1 MKEIAIRAG
10 SGAVYAAL
18 VLGAAWSGHQVTAL
32 LFLVIAALA
41 AREWHRLHW
50 RGKEAAPP
58 MIIGIAL
65 TAACYAAWAWLFAFP
80 DPHFPVAIAIVI
92 GAMLIAFVAVLRTA
106 PTAIATAIG
115 QLAVSVLLIAL
126 PMACAPFMAME
137 GNILVGFMLL
147 LWANDTG
154 AYLLGR
160 AIGRTKLMPSVSPGK
175 TVEGLLGGLV
185 LTIVAAWVVARW
197 IDHELEPSTWL
208 IAAPFITFSA
218 TIGDLLESAMKRA
231 AGVKDSG
238 TIMPGHGGV
247 LDRFDGYLLAAPVMV
262 VIALLL
268 G

>member
-1 MKEIAIRAG
+1 MKEIAIRAA

-18 VLGAAWSGHQVTAL
+18 VIGAAWLGQQATAW
-32 LFLVIAALA
+32 LFLVFAGMA

-50 RGKEAAPP
+50 RGRESAPP
-58 MIIGIAL
+58 MVIGIAL
-65 TAACYAAWAWLFAFP
+65 TVACYAAWAWLFEFP

-92 GAMLIAFVAVLRTA
+92 GAMLIAFVAVLRA
-106 PTAIATAIG
+106 ARTAIATAIG

-137 GNILVGFMLL
+137 GNILIGFMLL

-175 TVEGLLGGLV
+175 TVEGLLGGFV
-185 LTIVAAWVVARW
+185 LTMVAAWVVASW
-197 IDHELEPSTWL
+197 IDHALEPSTWL
-208 IAAPFITFSA
+208 IAAPFITVSA

-262 VIALLL
+262 VIALVL

>member
-1 MKEIAIRAG
+1 MKEIAIRAA

-18 VLGAAWSGHQVTAL
+18 VIGAAWLGHQATAF
-32 LFLVIAALA
+32 LFLAFAAMA

-50 RGKEAAPP
+50 RGKEAAPS
-58 MIIGIAL
+58 MLIGVAL
-65 TAACYAAWAWLFAFP
+65 TAASYAAWAWLFAFP
-80 DPHFPVAIAIVI
+80 DPHFSMAIAVVI
-92 GAMLIAFVAVLRTA
+92 GALLIAFVAILRADRSVLA
-106 PTAIATAIG
+106 PAIG
-115 QLAVSVLLIAL
+115 QLSASVLLIAF
-126 PMACAPFMAME
+126 PMACAPFMARE
-137 GNILVGFMLL
+137 GKVLIGFMLL

-154 AYLLGR
+154 AYLVGR
-160 AIGRTKLMPSVSPGK
+160 AIGRTKLMPRVSPGK
-175 TVEGLLGGLV
+175 TVEGLLGGLL

-197 IDHELEPSTWL
+197 IDHALQPTTWL
-208 IAAPFITFSA
+208 IAAPFITLSA